1 MSAFASRGLCAD
13 LLKVVLLEHD
23 LVLGRNVVR
32 EVSKALR
39 EKLKLP
45 AARAGE
51 IVKFI
56 SGEAAQLVEESEPSD
71 ARVDSDDA
79 LVLGEAIAAHVEVF
93 VTGDAALLKLGAVEK
108 LVIVTPRR
116 FWEMLHTESH
126 SSSLTGTDLE
136 GTSRQPV

>member
-1 MSAFASRGLCAD
+1 M
-13 LLKVVLLEHD
+13 
-23 LVLGRNVVR
+23 
-32 EVSKALR
+32 SKALR

-79 LVLGEAIAAHVEVF
+79 LVLGEAIAAHVE
-93 VTGDAALLKLGAVEK
+93 
-108 LVIVTPRR
+108 
-116 FWEMLHTESH
+116 
-126 SSSLTGTDLE
+126 SS
-136 GTSRQPV
+136 